1 MIEKAIIHFLQDA
14 LGVPC
19 SAETPAV
26 PPDEYIVVEQTGS
39 GQDEHLDKATVTV
52 RSCAPT
58 RYRAA
63 LLDKRVR
70 AAMVLDLVAE
80 PWAVKAS
87 LNSSYPFTDTASKQ
101 ERYQAVFDINFY
113 EEAIPNGND

>member
-1 MIEKAIIHFLQDA
+1 MIEQAIIQFLQEA
-14 LGVPC
+14 LSVPC
-19 SAETPAV
+19 SAETPAN
-26 PPDEYIVVEQTGS
+26 PPEEYIVVEQTGS
-39 GQDEHLDKATVTV
+39 TRDDGLDKATVAV

-70 AAMVLDLVAE
+70 GAMVLDLVAE
-80 PWAVKAS
+80 PWAVKVS
-87 LNSSYPFTDTASKQ
+87 LNGSYPFTDTASKQ